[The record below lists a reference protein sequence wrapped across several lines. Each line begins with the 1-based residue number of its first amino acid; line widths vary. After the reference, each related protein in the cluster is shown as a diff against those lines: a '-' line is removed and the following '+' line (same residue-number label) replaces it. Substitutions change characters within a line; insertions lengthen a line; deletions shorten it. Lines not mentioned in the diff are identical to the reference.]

1 MFELSPTQKYV
12 PELVWPTPFKNN
24 PGITWRSLAG
34 QIRYCTNKEIRDEQE
49 TTTKRQRDGGD
60 GSGLTGATPC
70 NFFTIFEPFLGD
82 ACQISNAEAWKRV
95 TADPV
100 RGSPRRQG

>member
-1 MFELSPTQKYV
+1 V

-34 QIRYCTNKEIRDEQE
+34 QIRYNTVPTKRFVMNKKP
-49 TTTKRQRDGGD
+49 TTKRQRDGGG

-100 RGSPRRQG
+100 RGSPGRQG